1 MSVAGKSTGTVSATV
16 KVDAV
21 QPVALYDAAT
31 GLPASA
37 GGGGA
42 TGPGTAAAAQRVT
55 FASDAPS
62 IQTKPAQ
69 GTVVT
74 TAPTLVA
81 NTAQTILAASATTL
95 GIRVLNWTASPV
107 YVTVGSLGAT
117 PPSGAGSDF
126 IPAAASG
133 VPGQWEPPFAPVL
146 GVRAVGASAG
156 GLTVEAW

>member
-1 MSVAGKSTGTVSATV
+1 MPNPPNGGQPVSLTSLVDSTGAFVSV
-16 KVDAV
+16 
-21 QPVALYDAAT
+21 
-31 GLPASA
+31 
-37 GGGGA
+37 GGGA
-42 TGPGTAAAAQRVT
+42 TGPGTAAGAQRVT
-55 FASDAPS
+55 YASDGAPVPTS
-62 IQTKPAQ
+62 RAQ

-81 NTAQTILAASATTL
+81 NTAQTILVASATTQ

-107 YVTVGSLGAT
+107 YVTIGTLAGT

-126 IPAAASG
+126 IPAAAAG